1 MSAAILCLA
10 ILAVCAVI
18 TLICAICAAFMLY
31 KTCQYLWRIYDY
43 E

>member
-18 TLICAICAAFMLY
+18 TLICAICSAFTLY
-31 KTCQYLWRIYDY
+31 KTCQYLWRNYDY